1 MTPAPAAAAKN
12 TNTAAEG
19 EKQGKMPSRKE
30 KTLDHLKKN
39 LNKWI
44 HNQELRD
51 LSGLNDVPR
60 TVRLLRQEGWKIDV
74 RGDGYVMLTSLAK
87 GVARGKRKAINE
99 KVRYQVFSRDAFRCR
114 ACGRSA
120 KDGVKLNVDHATPVD
135 WGGTNDISNLITLCD
150 ECNRGKKAWVN
161 SVPSQSMQ
169 QIMNNQTVEKR
180 IEALF
185 DEFPNQDI
193 PSLMIQLV
201 SKGSLDWQRALRR
214 IRQRTGKKI
223 LPIQDRT
230 GYHYIKEQ
238 QV

>member
-1 MTPAPAAAAKN
+1 MTPAPAAAARN

-19 EKQGKMPSRKE
+19 EVGDKMPSRKE

-87 GVARGKRKAINE
+87 DVARGKRKAINE

-114 ACGRSA
+114 ACGRGA

-150 ECNRGKKAWVN
+150 ECNRGKKAWVS

-201 SKGSLDWQRALRR
+201 SKGALDWQRALRR
-214 IRQRTGKKI
+214 IRQRTGKRI
-223 LPIQDRT
+223 LPVQDRT
-230 GYHYIKEQ
+230 AYHYIKEQ
-238 QV
+238 

>member
-1 MTPAPAAAAKN
+1 MTPAPAAAAKSISIV
-12 TNTAAEG
+12 AEG
-19 EKQGKMPSRKE
+19 SKQEMKKPSKKQQVLE
-30 KTLDHLKKN
+30 HLKEHVGQ
-39 LNKWI
+39 WI

-60 TVRLLRQEGWKIDV
+60 TVRLLRQEGWRIDV
-74 RGDGYVMLTSLAK
+74 RGDGYVMLVSLAK

-114 ACGRSA
+114 ACGRGT

-201 SKGSLDWQRALRR
+201 SKGALDWQRALRR
-214 IRQRTGKKI
+214 IRQRTGKRI
-223 LPIQDRT
+223 LPVQDRT
-230 GYHYIKEQ
+230 AYHYIKEQ
-238 QV
+238 

>member
-1 MTPAPAAAAKN
+1 MTPAPVAAARN

-19 EKQGKMPSRKE
+19 EKQDKMPSKKE
-30 KTLDHLKKN
+30 KILDHLKKN

-60 TVRLLRQEGWKIDV
+60 SVRLLRQEGWEIDV

-87 GVARGKRKAINE
+87 SAARGKREAINE

-120 KDGVKLNVDHATPVD
+120 KNGVKLNIDHATPVD
-135 WGGTNDISNLITLCD
+135 WGGINDISNLITLCD

-169 QIMNNQTVEKR
+169 QIMSNQTVEKR

-238 QV
+238 